1 MQALSARSTQRPVF
15 QAPERAFSMNSRR
28 HKPSSLTKMHKQ
40 MCSRF
45 TIEAGA
51 IAGITAVGEGFVGAT
66 GDMVVAASAAI
77 ADVLRLSS
85 CDFSL

>member
-1 MQALSARSTQRPVF
+1 VF
-15 QAPERAFSMNSRR
+15 QAPETAFSMNSRR
-28 HKPSSLTKMHKQ
+28 HRPSLLTKMHKQ

-66 GDMVVAASAAI
+66 GDMVAAASGAI
-77 ADVLRLSS
+77 ADVFLRSS
-85 CDFSL
+85 CGFSC

>member
-1 MQALSARSTQRPVF
+1 
-15 QAPERAFSMNSRR
+15 
-28 HKPSSLTKMHKQ
+28 MHKQ

-66 GDMVVAASAAI
+66 GDMVAAASGAI
-77 ADVLRLSS
+77 ADVFLRSS
-85 CDFSL
+85 CGFSC